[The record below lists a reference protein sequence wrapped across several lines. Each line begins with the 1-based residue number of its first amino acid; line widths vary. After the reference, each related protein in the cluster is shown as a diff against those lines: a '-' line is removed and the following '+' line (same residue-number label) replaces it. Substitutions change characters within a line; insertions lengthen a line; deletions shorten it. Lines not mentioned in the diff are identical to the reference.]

1 MRNAKPITM
10 KSFTTIKTFMFPSE
24 SYILKGRLESEGV
37 NCYLKDELQ
46 VQTNPLNS
54 NAIGGVKLQVQS
66 DQLED
71 AKRILEENG
80 IKLEIEDELNP
91 LYFKLINLAN
101 AVPGVNKL
109 PETIKVL
116 IIFLFFVVIMIGL
129 ISLVLNVLY
138 E

>member
-1 MRNAKPITM
+1 
-10 KSFTTIKTFMFPSE
+10 
-24 SYILKGRLESEGV
+24 
-37 NCYLKDELQ
+37 
-46 VQTNPLNS
+46 
-54 NAIGGVKLQVQS
+54 VKLQVQS